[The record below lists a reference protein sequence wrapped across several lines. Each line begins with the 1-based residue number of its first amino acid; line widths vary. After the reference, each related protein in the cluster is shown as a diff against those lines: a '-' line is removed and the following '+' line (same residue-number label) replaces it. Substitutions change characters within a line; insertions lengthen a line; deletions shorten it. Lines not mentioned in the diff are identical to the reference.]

1 MKGFPSVTGEWLPHR
16 IRVNHNRKRNPS
28 GLPFGIRTK
37 GGPYLMR
44 ANPIPVAFTE
54 KDKGYPLGGLN
65 ITCVQGKQI
74 VRQIGKGPER

>member
-1 MKGFPSVTGEWLPHR
+1 MKGFPSVTGERLPHR
-16 IRVNHNRKRNPS
+16 IRVNHNQKGNPS

-54 KDKGYPLGGLN
+54 KA
-65 ITCVQGKQI
+65 
-74 VRQIGKGPER
+74 